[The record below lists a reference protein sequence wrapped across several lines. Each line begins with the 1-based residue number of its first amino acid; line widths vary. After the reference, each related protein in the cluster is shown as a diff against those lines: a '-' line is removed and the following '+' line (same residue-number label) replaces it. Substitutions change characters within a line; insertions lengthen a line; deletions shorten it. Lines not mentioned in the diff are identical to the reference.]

1 MLIVVLWSGQSEQP
15 KASLGCGP
23 PSLAAPEDDGGIAV
37 WNNHVKG
44 CISQT
49 RRYRL
54 CPGRKKKRELA
65 AMSSCYIFDPR
76 EGQCGLI
83 REHGL
88 ILLVSSSAGERDL
101 GSIFCSL
108 RLESATLLNFY

>member
-1 MLIVVLWSGQSEQP
+1 MLIIVLWSGQSEQP

-44 CISQT
+44 CISQI

-65 AMSSCYIFDPR
+65 TMSSCYIFDPR

-83 REHGL
+83 SECGL